1 MSEYQNN
8 SIFWVETEKV
18 NPNPFQPRR
27 DFEPKALEDLADS
40 IRQYGVLQP
49 LVVTR
54 KEELR
59 PDGNGMDVSYEL
71 IAGERRLRASKIAG
85 LAQVP
90 VIIRRET
97 DDKVKLELAIIE
109 NLQREDLNPI
119 DRAMAFEQLY
129 KEFGLTHVEIGKRMG
144 KSRVY
149 VSNTL
154 RLLSLPDDI
163 KKGLMDG
170 RITEGHTRPLLML
183 TDRPDEQNTLYK
195 EIMVKKLSV
204 RDAEKVARKIAQD
217 RVRKKEFVVD
227 PAIRSYEKQ
236 LSENLGTRVHIEPK
250 ENGGQ
255 ITIDYFTIKDLETI
269 LASMQKVERENSM
282 MDSYLKGRPSASEVI
297 TSTTPLVTEAP
308 QQDLPEPEPQAE
320 EVIEEVENLETEEE
334 DVRVPEI
341 PDPSLSDIQDDDEP
355 DLEAEY
361 EKEEVVHENDSTSD
375 EWVVL
380 QNEMPPQEPPRPEP
394 IYPQP
399 GYQNQV
405 RQDRPYYQPGPRRQ
419 YPPQNVHY
427 GRPPER
433 KGIFGRLFG

>member
-1 MSEYQNN
+1 
-8 SIFWVETEKV
+8 
-18 NPNPFQPRR
+18 
-27 DFEPKALEDLADS
+27 
-40 IRQYGVLQP
+40 
-49 LVVTR
+49 
-54 KEELR
+54 
-59 PDGNGMDVSYEL
+59 
-71 IAGERRLRASKIAG
+71 
-85 LAQVP
+85 
-90 VIIRRET
+90 
-97 DDKVKLELAIIE
+97 
-109 NLQREDLNPI
+109 
-119 DRAMAFEQLY
+119 
-129 KEFGLTHVEIGKRMG
+129 
-144 KSRVY
+144 
-149 VSNTL
+149 
-154 RLLSLPDDI
+154 
-163 KKGLMDG
+163 
-170 RITEGHTRPLLML
+170 ML

-227 PAIRSYEKQ
+227 PAIRNYEKQ

-297 TSTTPLVTEAP
+297 TSTTPLVAKAP
-308 QQDLPEPEPQAE
+308 QEEDSYDPEPRAE
-320 EVIEEVENLETEEE
+320 EVIEDIEIFEEVKE

-341 PDPSLSDIQDDDEP
+341 QPDPNLSDIRDDNEP
-355 DLEAEY
+355 NSGPEY
-361 EKEEVVHENDSTSD
+361 EKEEMRHENDSASD
-375 EWVVL
+375 EWVIP
-380 QNEMPPQEPPRPEP
+380 EDEPAKQEPPRPEP
-394 IYPQP
+394 TYPQP

-405 RQDRPYYQPGPRRQ
+405 RQDVPYYQPDPRRQ